1 MMKPLQLLNSKKKK
15 GVKTISMKTKIGYGE
30 KDAISTA
37 IENTT
42 LDEGDII
49 ITSDTEEMAFV
60 KPDKN
65 PMFIKSR
72 STKEYTLNGTDLGAL
87 SNGQSIPAGTSI
99 DDLLNMITQKA
110 VHPTYTA
117 PTVSIAKSGSG
128 TASGSYETGTSIT
141 PILAATFNKNDA
153 GDLTKLAILKGTEEV
168 GSGATSPYT
177 YTGDVFVLGD
187 ETITYKAQAT
197 YADGPVKNNNLN
209 QPDATGQIKAGTKD
223 SSNFSFT
230 GQRNLFWGT
239 GVGELPEI
247 TSDTVRGLANKKLN
261 PTQGYSWNIPIAV
274 GQQYVIFAYKATLRD
289 VNEVMYV
296 ETNDTGMAASFTK
309 TTIDVADAR
318 GGENGKT
325 SYKVYSYH
333 MAAPAAATM
342 TFKVTL

>member
-117 PTVSIAKSGSG
+117 PTVSITKSGSG

-187 ETITYKAQAT
+187 ETITYKPILAVDAIN
-197 YADGPVKNNNLN
+197 KNINCIAREVGLGM
-209 QPDATGQIKAGTKD
+209 DYS
-223 SSNFSFT
+223 SSNSDPD
-230 GQRNLFWGT
+230 
-239 GVGELPEI
+239 GERKCEEFFEQQKINNPKYRLYI
-247 TSDTVRGLANKKLN
+247 KK
-261 PTQGYSWNIPIAV
+261 
-274 GQQYVIFAYKATLRD
+274 
-289 VNEVMYV
+289 
-296 ETNDTGMAASFTK
+296 
-309 TTIDVADAR
+309 
-318 GGENGKT
+318 
-325 SYKVYSYH
+325 
-333 MAAPAAATM
+333 
-342 TFKVTL
+342 